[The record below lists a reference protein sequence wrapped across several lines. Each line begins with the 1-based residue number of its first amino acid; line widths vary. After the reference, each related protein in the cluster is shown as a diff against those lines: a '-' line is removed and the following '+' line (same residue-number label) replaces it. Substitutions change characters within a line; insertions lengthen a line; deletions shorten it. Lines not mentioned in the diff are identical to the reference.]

1 MSRSFLVDS
10 LIGNN
15 SPPNYPLPYYTG
27 NQLPNYMFNLFNL
40 GLGYH
45 PVRPV
50 PRPPTLPVV
59 PVPICNPQT
68 IVGLPM
74 TGQSPPSPI
83 NSSRLSDF
91 SASNT
96 SPSRQSNSPTP
107 PPKSPNSIN
116 NSSKRIR
123 TAFTSTQLLELER
136 EFSSNMYL
144 SRLRRIEIAT
154 NLRLSEKQVKIWF
167 QNRRVK
173 YKKEDLPSGQ
183 SQKCCC
189 LRTCGKKKDGCMEEN
204 QKCES
209 ADLELQK
216 RDDDDYEEAD
226 VAEDEDDD
234 GISVESDK
242 LSVNKKEGIR
252 RNSIEDSKSII
263 PNSNAAAAAAA
274 VIEGTEFSSMGR
286 ISFAEEFPLTNSPTS
301 PIVQLDAKS
310 NWHPF
315 RYPLVSNSLNQV
327 DDHSSGRGCKRTLDC
342 YQELTP
348 AEKRKRIDSPA
359 SYSTVLM
366 QTTIAP
372 PPIFT
377 AMACTKHTVENIV
390 NS

>member
-1 MSRSFLVDS
+1 
-10 LIGNN
+10 
-15 SPPNYPLPYYTG
+15 
-27 NQLPNYMFNLFNL
+27 
-40 GLGYH
+40 
-45 PVRPV
+45 
-50 PRPPTLPVV
+50 
-59 PVPICNPQT
+59 
-68 IVGLPM
+68 
-74 TGQSPPSPI
+74 
-83 NSSRLSDF
+83 
-91 SASNT
+91 
-96 SPSRQSNSPTP
+96 
-107 PPKSPNSIN
+107 
-116 NSSKRIR
+116 
-123 TAFTSTQLLELER
+123 
-136 EFSSNMYL
+136 MYL

-204 QKCES
+204 EKCES

-216 RDDDDYEEAD
+216 RDDDDFED
-226 VAEDEDDD
+226 VDEDDD
-234 GISVESDK
+234 AIISDESDK
-242 LSVNKKEGIR
+242 LSGKKEGR
-252 RNSIEDSKSII
+252 RNSIEDSKSSII
-263 PNSNAAAAAAA
+263 IGNSNSATTAT
-274 VIEGTEFSSMGR
+274 VEGTEFSSMGR

-327 DDHSSGRGCKRTLDC
+327 DDHSNGRGCKRTLDC

-359 SYSTVLM
+359 SFTNVLM
-366 QTTIAP
+366 QTTIAT
-372 PPIFT
+372 PPIFQ
-377 AMACTKHTVENIV
+377 AIACTKHTVENIV